1 MYSGTTTSH
10 LHIQSVIWLLY
21 WSPFDTC
28 TCEHVAHSPTAN
40 CHVEKE
46 ACFPLSPQFPQ
57 FTSFHLEIIQ
67 ITMMFSFTTSRF
79 VLLMAAAC
87 SAVTS
92 AEPTVELGF
101 AEHYAILAKSG
112 ISVIPAGSTITGDI
126 AVSPI
131 AATAM
136 TGFSLILD
144 SLGQFSTSSLVK
156 SSMVSET
163 GHLGRAYSAS
173 YGGPIASLLT
183 TAVGAMETAYTDA
196 AGRTNPDAA
205 RINLGGGHLGGDFG
219 GSESPLT
226 PGVYTFGTG
235 VTLESDVT
243 FSGEGVFIIQMT
255 GNLVQPAN
263 IKVNLSNGAKAKN
276 IFWQVAGLVTVG
288 TGAHMEGTLLVATS
302 VAFGTGSS
310 LNGRV
315 LTQTACTL
323 GAGTTIDESSLIAR
337 RRGLRSR

>member
-1 MYSGTTTSH
+1 MSSDTTTGH
-10 LHIQSVIWLLY
+10 WQIQSVIWLLY

-28 TCEHVAHSPTAN
+28 TCGHLQQTPRRKRGMFYSLSTIPTIHNFAI
-40 CHVEKE
+40 
-46 ACFPLSPQFPQ
+46 
-57 FTSFHLEIIQ
+57 EIIQ

-87 SAVTS
+87 IVLTS

-101 AEHYAILAKSG
+101 AEDYAILAKTG
-112 ISVIPAGSTITGDI
+112 ISINPAGSTIKGDI

-144 SLGQFSTSSLVK
+144 PLGQFATSSLV
-156 SSMVSET
+156 SET
-163 GHLGRAYSAS
+163 DEHPGRAYSAS
-173 YGGPIASLLT
+173 YGGPVAALLT

-205 RINLGGGHLGGDFG
+205 RINLGGGHLGGNFG

-226 PGVYTFGTG
+226 PGVYTFGTD

-243 FSGEGVFIIQMT
+243 FSGDGVFIIQMT
-255 GNLVQPAN
+255 GSLVQPVN
-263 IKVNLSNGAKAKN
+263 INVILTNGATAKN

-288 TGAHMEGTLLVATS
+288 TGAHMEGILLVATS
-302 VAFGTGSS
+302 VAFGAGSS